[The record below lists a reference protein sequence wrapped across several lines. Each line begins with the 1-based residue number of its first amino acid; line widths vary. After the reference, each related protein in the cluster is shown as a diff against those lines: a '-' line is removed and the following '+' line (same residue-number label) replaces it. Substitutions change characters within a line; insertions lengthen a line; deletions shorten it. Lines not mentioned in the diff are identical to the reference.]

1 MITVPILM
9 LVIFGFLI
17 LLGLLPLN
25 AKSEYTLFAS
35 AIVLEILVFALPGM
49 FYSRICGKDYAVKM
63 QIKPFAPVKFLLL
76 FYLLILILL
85 SNMLINIGL
94 YKLGISN
101 QQLTGTTSYSLAQ
114 IGTQTDPIYSVFAV
128 ALVPA
133 ICEEFVF
140 RGVVFNE
147 YREKGLLCAVVMSSL
162 LFAMSHFDIFQFLP
176 YFISSVL
183 ICFAYTVTKSLV
195 APMVLH
201 FCANLFTVFIM
212 PYVWS
217 ALLQVNGLLFVL
229 LFAGTIGLFCVFLV
243 FHEAQMIYDEYSK
256 TEPISKIERN
266 RSISI
271 AVLSKAIMSPVF
283 LCCAAIF
290 VLISLSGS

>member
-25 AKSEYTLFAS
+25 AQNEYTLFTS
-35 AIVLEILVFALPGM
+35 AIVFEIIVFALPAM
-49 FYSRICGKDYAVKM
+49 FYSRICGKDYTVKM

-76 FYLLILILL
+76 FYLLMLILL
-85 SNMLINIGL
+85 SNMLVNIAL
-94 YKLGISN
+94 YKLGVSN
-101 QQLTGTTSYSLAQ
+101 QEL
-114 IGTQTDPIYSVFAV
+114 TQTTALSLTQISGQTNPIYSIFAV

-133 ICEEFVF
+133 VCEEFVF

-176 YFISSVL
+176 YFISSML

-201 FCANLFTVFIM
+201 FCANLFTVFVM

-217 ALLQVNGLLFVL
+217 ALLQVNGILFVL

-243 FHEAQMIYDEYSK
+243 FHEAQMIYAEYAK
-256 TEPISKIERN
+256 TEPVSKRPRN
-266 RSISI
+266 RSVSLS
-271 AVLSKAIMSPVF
+271 VLSRALMSPVF

-290 VLISLSGS
+290 ILISLSTG

>member
-1 MITVPILM
+1 
-9 LVIFGFLI
+9 
-17 LLGLLPLN
+17 
-25 AKSEYTLFAS
+25 
-35 AIVLEILVFALPGM
+35 M
-49 FYSRICGKDYAVKM
+49 FYSRICGKDYTVKM

-76 FYLLILILL
+76 FYLLVLILL

-94 YKLGISN
+94 YRLGISS
-101 QQLTGTTSYSLAQ
+101 QQLTGTTSFSL
-114 IGTQTDPIYSVFAV
+114 TQMSAKTNPIYSIFAV

-147 YREKGLLCAVVMSSL
+147 YREKGLLCAVIMSSL

-176 YFISSVL
+176 YFISSLL

-201 FCANLFTVFIM
+201 FCANLFTVFVM

-217 ALLQVNGLLFVL
+217 ALLQVNGMLFVL
-229 LFAGTIGLFCVFLV
+229 LFAGTVGLFCVFLV
-243 FHEAQMIYDEYSK
+243 FHEAQMIYAEYAK
-256 TEPISKIERN
+256 TEPISQRPRN

-283 LCCAAIF
+283 LCCVAIF
-290 VLISLSGS
+290 ALISLSGK

>member
-1 MITVPILM
+1 M

-25 AKSEYTLFAS
+25 TSTQYTLFAS

-49 FYSRICGKDYAVKM
+49 FYSRVCGKDYTVKM

-94 YKLGISN
+94 YKLGLAS
-101 QQLTGTTSYSLAQ
+101 QELSSTTSFALTEISAQ
-114 IGTQTDPIYSVFAV
+114 ANPLYSVFAV

-147 YREKGLLCAVVMSSL
+147 YKEKGLLCAFVMSSL
-162 LFAMSHFDIFQFLP
+162 MFAMSHFDFFQFLP
-176 YFISSVL
+176 YFISSL
-183 ICFAYTVTKSLV
+183 LLCFSYTVTKSLV

-201 FCANLFTVFIM
+201 FLANLFTVFVM

-217 ALLQVNGLLFVL
+217 ALLQVNGILFVL

-243 FHEAQMIYDEYSK
+243 LHEAQMIYAEYAVTQNVSV
-256 TEPISKIERN
+256 RH
-266 RSISI
+266 RSSALSVASLSQ
-271 AVLSKAIMSPVF
+271 AVMSPVF
-283 LCCAAIF
+283 LCLAAIF
-290 VLISLSGS
+290 VLISLSGK

>member
-25 AKSEYTLFAS
+25 TATEYTLFAS
-35 AIVLEILVFALPGM
+35 AIVLEILVFALPAM
-49 FYSRICGKDYAVKM
+49 FYSRICGKDYTVKM
-63 QIKPFAPVKFLLL
+63 QIRPFAPVKFLLL

-94 YKLGISN
+94 YKLGLASE
-101 QQLTGTTSYSLAQ
+101 QLSSTTSFGLTQISGQTNPLYS
-114 IGTQTDPIYSVFAV
+114 IFAV

-133 ICEEFVF
+133 VCEEFVF

-147 YREKGLLCAVVMSSL
+147 YREQGLLCAVVMSSL
-162 LFAMSHFDIFQFLP
+162 LFAMSHFDFFQFLP

-201 FCANLFTVFIM
+201 FCANLFTVFVM

-217 ALLQVNGLLFVL
+217 ALLQVNGILFVL
-229 LFAGTIGLFCVFLV
+229 LFAGTVGLLCVFLV
-243 FHEAQMIYDEYSK
+243 FHEAQMIYAEYAK
-256 TEPISKIERN
+256 TEPPSKRPRN

-271 AVLSKAIMSPVF
+271 AVLSKALMSPVF
-283 LCCAAIF
+283 LCCAVIF
-290 VLISLSGS
+290 VLISLSGK

>member
-25 AKSEYTLFAS
+25 TKNEYTLFSS

-49 FYSRICGKDYAVKM
+49 FYSRICGKDYTVKM

-76 FYLLILILL
+76 FYLLVLILL

-94 YKLGISN
+94 YRLGISS
-101 QQLTGTTSYSLAQ
+101 QQLTGTTSFSL
-114 IGTQTDPIYSVFAV
+114 TQMSAKTNPIYSIFAV

-147 YREKGLLCAVVMSSL
+147 YREKGLLCAVIMSSL

-176 YFISSVL
+176 YFISSLL

-201 FCANLFTVFIM
+201 FCANLFTVFVM

-217 ALLQVNGLLFVL
+217 ALLQVNGMLFVL
-229 LFAGTIGLFCVFLV
+229 LFAGTVGLFCVFLV
-243 FHEAQMIYDEYSK
+243 FHEAQMIYAEYAK
-256 TEPISKIERN
+256 TEPISQRPRN

-283 LCCAAIF
+283 LCCVAIF
-290 VLISLSGS
+290 ALISLSGK